1 MLTIINRFKN
11 MKKTFILSGL
21 VAMGMLAS
29 AQTFPRLAL
38 YEEFTGENC
47 PPCAATNPALDALLA
62 ANPTKV
68 IALKWQVPIP
78 SAPSATW
85 SLYRTN
91 QAEINWR
98 YQCSGY
104 GYQSQ
109 NTSTTTPAC
118 GINSAPSGKMN
129 GDNVWVYGAASN
141 HPANLTTAAINA
153 AQTATTP
160 FSINMA
166 TSYDAGFNNCV
177 VTVTV
182 QAGSAFTTPGQ
193 MRFRLCLI
201 ERRIEFATAP
211 GTNGEKVFHDVVR
224 KSYPTATSGTVVT
237 GMGTNISNSWT
248 TNQTETYTINCAIPS
263 YIVDK
268 SEMAFVGFI
277 QDDSDKKIWQAFVT
291 NKASIPNDIK
301 VSTVNV
307 PAFQCAT
314 SITPTVTLLNQGP
327 NAITAMTITPS
338 VDGVP
343 QTPITWTGNLASTSS
358 TIMALGTYTA
368 SAGNHTV
375 TVNVTGV
382 SGGDVNTVNN
392 IKSSNTAL
400 VQNYF
405 ATPLVEAFAATAF
418 PPANWFSINSDL
430 GPAWSRNNAG
440 LNGAGSA
447 KYDFYNNGSVGD
459 MDELYLTPSNFTGLT
474 APMMSFD
481 VAYAQYQNEN
491 DRLEVKVSTD
501 CGANWTTVFNKAG
514 STLATV
520 PAQTGAFTP
529 ATAGQWRNESFA
541 LPVSTA
547 NNASVLVKFVATA
560 AYGNNLY
567 VDNVNISQNTT
578 SIKTHN
584 ASPVNMVMY
593 PNPSSEY
600 ANLDITS
607 KEAVNATVVVYS
619 AIGQIVIEKSVKLN
633 QGFNSLNIDTKN
645 LADGIY
651 NVVIATDNTKLVQKL
666 TVSK

>member
-1 MLTIINRFKN
+1 
-11 MKKTFILSGL
+11 MKKTSILLGL
-21 VAMGMLAS
+21 VTMGLYAS
-29 AQTFPRLAL
+29 AQLPTRMAL

-78 SAPSATW
+78 SAPSNTW

-98 YQCSGY
+98 YQGSGY

-109 NTSTTTPAC
+109 NTATTAPTN

-160 FSINMA
+160 FSINLA
-166 TSYDAGFNNCV
+166 TSYDSGFNNCV
-177 VTVTV
+177 VTVTI
-182 QAGSAFTTPGQ
+182 QSAAAFTTPGQ
-193 MRFRLCLI
+193 MRFRLCLV
-201 ERRIEFATAP
+201 ERKIEFATAP
-211 GTNGEKVFHDVVR
+211 GTNGEKLFHDVVR
-224 KSYPTATSGTVVT
+224 KSYPTTTSGTVVT

-248 TNQTETYTINCAIPS
+248 NGQTETYTINCAIPS

-277 QDDSDKKIWQAFVT
+277 QDDNDKKIWQAARSAQ
-291 NKASIPNDIK
+291 ASIPNDIK
-301 VSTVNV
+301 VSSVNV

-314 SITPTVTLLNQGP
+314 SITPTVNLLNQGP
-327 NAITAMTITPS
+327 NAITAMTIVPS
-338 VDGVP
+338 IDGVP
-343 QTPITWTGNLASTSS
+343 QTPINWTGSLASTAN
-358 TIMALGTYTA
+358 TVMALGTYTA
-368 SAGNHTV
+368 GAGNHTV

-382 SGGDVNTVNN
+382 SGGDVNSVNN
-392 IKSSNTAL
+392 IKSTNIAL

-405 ATPLVEAFAATAF
+405 AAPLAEAFTPATF
-418 PPANWFSINSDL
+418 PPTNWFAINADL

-447 KYDFYNNGSVGD
+447 KYDFYNNSSTGD

-481 VAYAQYQNEN
+481 VAYAQYSNEN

-520 PAQTGAFTP
+520 AAQTGAFTP

-547 NNASVLVKFVATA
+547 NNASVLVKFVATS

-584 ASPVNMVMY
+584 ASAVNVVMY
-593 PNPSSEY
+593 PNPTSEF

-607 KEAVNATVVVYS
+607 KEAVNANIIVYN
-619 AIGQIVIEKSVKLN
+619 ALGQMVFEKSVKLN
-633 QGFNSLNIDTKN
+633 QGFNSLNLDTKN
-645 LADGIY
+645 FAAGIY
-651 NVVIATDNTKLVQKL
+651 NVVIAADNAKLVQKL
-666 TVSK
+666 TVTK